1 MPKLPQPLLEGA
13 WRHTGEQGKIHY
25 RVRKPD
31 GSTRHLIARDGEALY
46 EVLERHLGRLATPAR
61 SRPPKGPKSTE
72 PSSPPILR

>member
-1 MPKLPQPLLEGA
+1 MPKLPQPLLEVA

-46 EVLERHLGRLATPAR
+46 EVLEAHLAAIGYT
-61 SRPPKGPKSTE
+61 GPKSTAE
-72 PSSPPILR
+72 GSDEH